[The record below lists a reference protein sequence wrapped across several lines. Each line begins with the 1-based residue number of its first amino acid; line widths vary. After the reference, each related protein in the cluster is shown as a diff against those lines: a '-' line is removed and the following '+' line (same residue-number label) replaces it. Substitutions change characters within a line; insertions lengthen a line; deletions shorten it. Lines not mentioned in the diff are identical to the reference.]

1 MKKTMI
7 ASALL
12 AVMVF
17 TSGCIG
23 TMSATSRVKTW
34 NREIENRWAGQGVYI
49 LLRLPYGGIY
59 GLLFLSDVLF
69 FNSIEFWGGN
79 NPVDPVDPQRLLAVR
94 ELDRERHGWGNR
106 EEQEKDA
113 EQP

>member
-1 MKKTMI
+1 MKKTLI

-34 NREIENRWAGQGVYI
+34 NREIENRWAGEGVYV
-49 LLRLPYGGIY
+49 LMRLPYGGIY

-69 FNSIEFWGGN
+69 FNAIEFWGGE
-79 NPVDPVDPQRLLAVR
+79 NPIDPVDPARLQRLR
-94 ELDRERHGWGNR
+94 EIDARRHGPGGG
-106 EEQEKDA
+106 
-113 EQP
+113 